1 MVCCCTLVRALVVV
15 DAGNG
20 RHTAA
25 EEPAARAEGQL
36 KLQLEGGATSEYAER
51 RGSYWISIVCL
62 RRELLPVGI
71 ARLRWRLVVPLGRGV
86 VAVVVAGLG
95 WPGIEE
101 EVSLPSR
108 IVVMLPL
115 GARDA
120 GEGVARV
127 VAPLLVLGLRR
138 GCAVASA
145 VVSRIARHV
154 RDSGDGRD
162 N

>member
-1 MVCCCTLVRALVVV
+1 LVPALVVV

-25 EEPAARAEGQL
+25 EELAARAEGQL
-36 KLQLEGGATSEYAER
+36 KLPLECGATSEYAEGR
-51 RGSYWISIVCL
+51 VSYWISIVCL
-62 RRELLPVGI
+62 RRGLLPVGI
-71 ARLRWRLVVPLGRGV
+71 AWLRWRVVPLGRGV
-86 VAVVVAGLG
+86 VVAVAGLG

-101 EVSLPSR
+101 EVSLSSR

-115 GARDA
+115 RGRDA

-154 RDSGDGRD
+154 RDDGVERD